1 MLWSWRFIIIYVH
14 NQFTSTPIDTL
25 SQTATGWKYRCVELS
40 HQTPRSPKYLVCNVY
55 RKPGELRED
64 FNLFLQE
71 FALFTINVKC
81 AHKSSY
87 IYNLYAGIET
97 LTY

>member
-1 MLWSWRFIIIYVH
+1 MLWSWWFNYLRPHSIYMH
-14 NQFTSTPIDTL
+14 SHIDTI
-25 SQTATGWKYRCVELS
+25 SQATTGWEYMCVELS

-71 FALFTINVKC
+71 FALFTLKVKR
-81 AHKSSY
+81 ANKLSY
-87 IYNLYAGIET
+87 IL
-97 LTY
+97 LQH